1 MIELL
6 EEQRESWGTR
16 GGFVLAAVGSA
27 VGLGNL
33 WRFPYELYDHGGGA
47 FLIPYIIAV
56 FVIGVPML
64 ILEFSLGHFTQR
76 AAPDAFAHSHKRL
89 EFVGWW
95 SILLGFVIVTFYTV
109 ILAYCFSFLWF
120 SIEGIISGGE
130 LPWAGEG
137 LEGVENAKSF
147 FNDTYL
153 GKIEEP
159 VPYFGNIEGPP
170 LGAIRWNIFWPLVI
184 SWVVMYLC
192 IFKGVKQVG
201 KIVWLTVPLPWL
213 MLLVL
218 TVRGL
223 TLEGSIEGLA
233 YYLNPDW
240 SKLSEANTWRFAFG
254 QAFFSLSLAFGGV
267 MITYASFLHR
277 KSDLNNNAAIIA
289 LSDFGTSF
297 IAGLAVFATLGGMAF
312 VTQQAG
318 HPVAVENVAEGGPSL
333 AFIAFPYALAQLP
346 YSAWFSFVFFFALV
360 TLGIDSA
367 FSITESVLAAV
378 VDKTG
383 WRRSIM
389 LPIISLVGIGV
400 GIVFVT
406 KGGINWLSIVSDFI
420 DGTWGIAFLGLL
432 ECLVLGWLWRIDL
445 LRRHANERSDWRL
458 GRWWNYL
465 IRIFIPIILGSLF
478 FWSLFDDLTR
488 EGGFL
493 FDSNKNLITA
503 NCVGLSVMILVPI
516 AAVLISFARGRN
528 DTEQHNKTKILF
540 QIKGRSSGAV
550 ALFLAIASAVIVII
564 VFRLTMLGRNEK
576 LLLWMSLPPALIA
589 VIVSNYLL
597 DRYNDSTIQ
606 ASWFARWAGILAI
619 MDIGGFNALF
629 LIYFTSSKEMIK
641 AVHPSQGQ
649 LTVVSYVILSVVFLL
664 IIFGLGWCFYRA
676 LSMAGKDT
684 EIQYPDGAGEEG
696 QQG

>member
-1 MIELL
+1 MTELL

-76 AAPDAFAHSHKRL
+76 AAPEAFARSHKKL

-95 SILLGFVIVTFYTV
+95 SIILGFVIVTFYAV

-120 SIEGIISGGE
+120 SVKGIVTGGE

-137 LEGVENAKSF
+137 LAGVENAKSF

-153 GKIEEP
+153 GRID
-159 VPYFGNIEGPP
+159 GPN
-170 LGAIRWNIFWPLVI
+170 LGQIRWNIFWPLVVT
-184 SWVVMYLC
+184 WVVMYLC
-192 IFKGVKQVG
+192 IFRGVKLVG

-213 MLLVL
+213 MLLIL

-240 SKLSEANTWRFAFG
+240 SELAKAATWRFAFG

-277 KSDLNNNAAIIA
+277 KSDLNNNAAIIGLA
-289 LSDFGTSF
+289 DFGTSF
-297 IAGLAVFATLGGMAF
+297 VAGLAVFATLGGMAL
-312 VTQQAG
+312 VTRQAG
-318 HPVAVENVAEGGPSL
+318 HPVGVENVAEGGPSL
-333 AFIAFPYALAQLP
+333 AFVAFPYALAQLP

-367 FSITESVLAAV
+367 FSITESVLAAII
-378 VDKTG
+378 DKTG
-383 WRRSIM
+383 WRRSII
-389 LPIISLVGIGV
+389 LPVISIIGLAI
-400 GIVFVT
+400 GIVYIT
-406 KGGINWLSIVSDFI
+406 QGGLNWLGVIGDYI

-432 ECLVLGWLWRIDL
+432 ECILLGWLWRVDV
-445 LRRHANERSDWRL
+445 LRRHANERSDWKL
-458 GRWWNYL
+458 GRWWDYL
-465 IRIFIPIILGSLF
+465 IRIFTPVILCSLF

-488 EGGFL
+488 EEGFL
-493 FDSNKNLITA
+493 RAPDGSWILL
-503 NCVGLSVMILVPI
+503 NCVGLSVMILVAI
-516 AAVLISFARGRN
+516 AAVLVSCARGRS
-528 DTEQHNKTKILF
+528 DVPRRDSSEVDLQVKGQSGGAAAFVLAAASTVLIL
-540 QIKGRSSGAV
+540 
-550 ALFLAIASAVIVII
+550 ALFGFAV
-564 VFRLTMLGRNEK
+564 RGRHER
-576 LLLWMSLPPALIA
+576 LLLYASLPPS
-589 VIVSNYLL
+589 IVAIIISNHLL
-597 DRYNDSTIQ
+597 NRYNKSTMR
-606 ASWFARWAGILAI
+606 ASWLARWAGLLATI
-619 MDIGGFNALF
+619 DTGGFIALS
-629 LIYFTSSKEMIK
+629 LVYSTSKES
-641 AVHPSQGQ
+641 VHAAHPPQEQ
-649 LTVVSYVILSVVFLL
+649 LSTVSYVILGAVSLL
-664 IIFGLGWCFYRA
+664 IICGLGWCFYRA
-676 LSMAGKDT
+676 LSAANKDM
-684 EIQYPDGAGEEG
+684 EIQYPD
-696 QQG
+696 QGDDEQRETTG

>member
-1 MIELL
+1 MPELL

-16 GGFVLAAVGSA
+16 GAFILAAVGSA

-76 AAPDAFAHSHKRL
+76 AAPDAFACSHRRL

-95 SILLGFVIVTFYTV
+95 GIFLGFVIVTFYTV
-109 ILAYCFSFLWF
+109 ILAYCFSFLCF
-120 SIEGIISGGE
+120 SVQGILAGGE

-137 LEGVENAKSF
+137 LQGVENAKDF

-153 GKIEEP
+153 GR
-159 VPYFGNIEGPP
+159 IEGPA
-170 LGAIRWNIFWPLVI
+170 LGDIRWNIFWPLVVA
-184 SWVVMYLC
+184 WLVMYLC
-192 IFKGVKQVG
+192 IFRGIKLVG

-223 TLEGSIEGLA
+223 TLPGSIKGLA

-240 SKLSEANTWRFAFG
+240 SELAKATTWRFAFG

-297 IAGLAVFATLGGMAF
+297 VAGLAVFATLGAMAF

-318 HPVAVENVAEGGPSL
+318 HPVAVENVVEGGPSL
-333 AFIAFPYALAQLP
+333 AFVAFPYALAQLP
-346 YSAWFSFVFFFALV
+346 HSAWFSFVFFFALV

-383 WRRSIM
+383 WRRCIV
-389 LPIISLVGIGV
+389 LPVMSLVGLVVGV
-400 GIVFVT
+400 VYIT
-406 KGGINWLSIVSDFI
+406 QGGLNWLGVIGDFI

-432 ECLVLGWLWRIDL
+432 ECIVLGWLWRVDL

-458 GRWWNYL
+458 GKWWDYL
-465 IRIFIPIILGSLF
+465 IRIGIPIVLGSLF
-478 FWSLFDDLTR
+478 VWSLFDDLTQ
-488 EGGFL
+488 EGGFIRDPAGHWIL
-493 FDSNKNLITA
+493 T
-503 NCVGLSVMILVPI
+503 NCVGLSVMILVPFV
-516 AAVLISFARGRN
+516 AVLVSFARGRSHDDRQN
-528 DTEQHNKTKILF
+528 ESETSL
-540 QIKGRSSGAV
+540 QIRGRTGGTV
-550 ALFLAIASAVIVII
+550 ALILAVVSAVLVVILLKLA
-564 VFRLTMLGRNEK
+564 VLGQDEK
-576 LLLWMSLPPALIA
+576 ALLWLSLPPAVAA
-589 VIVSNYLL
+589 VIIGNHLL
-597 DRYNDSTIQ
+597 DRHNTSTTRV
-606 ASWFARWAGILAI
+606 SWLARWAGMLAT
-619 MDIGGFNALF
+619 MDISGFVALY
-629 LIYFTSSKEMIK
+629 LIYSTRQQEVAKSIVTSRD
-641 AVHPSQGQ
+641 Q
-649 LTVVSYVILSVVFLL
+649 LSGVSYLILSVVFLL
-664 IIFGLGWCFYRA
+664 IIGGLGWCFYRA
-676 LSMAGKDT
+676 LSAAGEDT
-684 EIQYPDGAGEEG
+684 EIQHPDEVGDEDKQLTDNG
-696 QQG
+696 